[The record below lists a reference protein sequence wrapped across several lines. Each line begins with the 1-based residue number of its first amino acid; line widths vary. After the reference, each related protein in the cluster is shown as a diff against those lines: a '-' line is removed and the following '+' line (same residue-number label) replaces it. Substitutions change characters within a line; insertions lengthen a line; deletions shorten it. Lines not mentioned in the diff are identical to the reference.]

1 MKRAAI
7 GVLLTLT
14 LAGCSDEDSG
24 TNVSGAGW
32 VEIGSEPQGAR
43 IFVDGKDRHKL
54 TPDTIRGLS
63 GRHDVSAFID
73 SAGARYG
80 FMINL
85 DVQPDSIIR
94 FNGPLMLS
102 RCSNTCG
109 ALKTHTPNRIFF
121 SRSAAGPLL
130 YTDGSGTGLRWP
142 ATTSN
147 SYASIGAPLF
157 AGIMLGADT
166 VSLGIYDLT
175 YYAGRPFP
183 QVQVATNLFTLR
195 QSYWLLPPMLQTTT
209 VRGIEITE
217 NVVASP
223 NVDDVLVVKLVFRN
237 ITNKAAYRAADP
249 LVPPNGFTFDRVYV
263 GFGLD
268 ADIGTSTDDL
278 FSYDPDLNAIFMY
291 DAAFQESTFNGA
303 ANTQPGLVGLRILDA
318 PGAARRVLNG
328 WPSTV
333 AGVTGDWKAGLVTER
348 LGHSMLSGRLAFAPD
363 HADDTI
369 GHMPGSNPAD
379 YRISVSAGPV
389 TLAPGDSTFL
399 TVAIALAD
407 PAAGTFTSGTIVTSG
422 DPKTVDRTIMKVA
435 ATLRQRLLA
444 AEALR

>member
-7 GVLLTLT
+7 GVLLAIA
-14 LAGCSDEDSG
+14 LAGCNDENSG

-32 VEIGSEPQGAR
+32 IEIGSEPQGAR

-73 SAGARYG
+73 SAGSRYG

-102 RCSNTCG
+102 RCGATCG
-109 ALKTHTPNRIFF
+109 SLKTHVPNRIFF

-142 ATTSN
+142 STTSN
-147 SYASIGAPLF
+147 GYASIGAPLF

-183 QVQVATNLFTLR
+183 QLQVANNAFSLR
-195 QSYWLLPPMLQTTT
+195 QSYWLLPPMLQSLT

-217 NVVASP
+217 HVMASSQ
-223 NVDDVLVVKLVFRN
+223 VEDVLVVKLVFRN
-237 ITNKAAYRAADP
+237 ITNKPAYRAADP
-249 LVPPNGFTFDRVYV
+249 LMPQGGFTFASVYV

-268 ADIGTSTDDL
+268 ADIGVSTDDL

-291 DAAFQESTFNGA
+291 DAAF
-303 ANTQPGLVGLRILDA
+303 
-318 PGAARRVLNG
+318 
-328 WPSTV
+328 
-333 AGVTGDWKAGLVTER
+333 WKARSVEQQTRSRAWLVCASSMRRCDASCTER
-348 LGHSMLSGRLAFAPD
+348 L
-363 HADDTI
+363 
-369 GHMPGSNPAD
+369 
-379 YRISVSAGPV
+379 
-389 TLAPGDSTFL
+389 
-399 TVAIALAD
+399 
-407 PAAGTFTSGTIVTSG
+407 
-422 DPKTVDRTIMKVA
+422 
-435 ATLRQRLLA
+435 
-444 AEALR
+444 AEHRCRRDG